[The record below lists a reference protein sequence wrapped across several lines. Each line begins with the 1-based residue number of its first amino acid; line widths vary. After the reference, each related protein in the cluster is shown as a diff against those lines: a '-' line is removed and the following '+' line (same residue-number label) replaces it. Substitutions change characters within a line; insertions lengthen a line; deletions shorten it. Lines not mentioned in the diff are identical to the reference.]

1 MNIRKSK
8 TEECDVNVFLDAI
21 DKEENLK
28 EASIQVDMQID
39 ELRNISKDLTDYFR
53 RLDNARKSV
62 EQYCTIS
69 NKIMIDGRTAA
80 NTITDSINQAIEDTK
95 HITVKA
101 NLCSEALKSISDFSQ
116 ALAESEKAVLQA
128 HGEKQKSL
136 FQKYHYEFC
145 HMLDE
150 NQGVWLSPSMC
161 KVLLWIF
168 LPCVVIT
175 VVVIVLAISMALGK

>member
-1 MNIRKSK
+1 
-8 TEECDVNVFLDAI
+8 
-21 DKEENLK
+21 
-28 EASIQVDMQID
+28 
-39 ELRNISKDLTDYFR
+39 
-53 RLDNARKSV
+53 
-62 EQYCTIS
+62 
-69 NKIMIDGRTAA
+69 MIDGRTTA

-95 HITVKA
+95 HITEKA

-175 VVVIVLAISMALGK
+175 VVVIVLAISMAFGK